1 MALVKLQQVTKDFG
15 SVRAVNQVSFDL
27 TQGEIMA
34 LLGPSGC
41 GKSTILRLIAGFEQP
56 TAGTVQIGDQLV
68 ASPSH
73 MTPPENRGVGMVFQD
88 YALFPHMTV
97 AQNVA
102 FGLNRLSR
110 RERAKRTADLLEQ
123 VELQGYGKRYPYEL
137 SGGQQQRVALARAMA
152 PDPAVILLDEP
163 FSHLDASLRQQMRD
177 QIRRILKAAGSTAI
191 IVTHDQ
197 KDAFVVADRVA
208 VMNQGQMLQI
218 GTAKELYTRPASEF
232 VASFVGHNNML
243 RGRFNAVEGCIA
255 TELGSLPCSIASADQ
270 GEEVTICLSP
280 RCISLDPT
288 GGISGRVVSAVYEGA
303 SIETVVAIPLG
314 DGERHFVIHLDPDQ
328 HVQPDDIVRLSV
340 RPRDIALVG

>member
-1 MALVKLQQVTKDFG
+1 MALVKLNQVTKNFG
-15 SVRAVNQVSFDL
+15 SVRAVNQVSLDL
-27 TQGEIMA
+27 AHGEIMA

-41 GKSTILRLIAGFEQP
+41 GKSTTLRLIAGFEQP
-56 TAGTVQIGDQLV
+56 NEGVVEVRGKVV
-68 ASPSH
+68 ATRSH
-73 MTPPENRGVGMVFQD
+73 MTPPEDRGIGMVFQD

-102 FGLNRLSR
+102 FGLNRLGR
-110 RERAKRTADLLEQ
+110 RERAKRTAELLEQ

-208 VMNQGQMLQI
+208 IMNEGQMLQV

-232 VASFVGHNNML
+232 VASFVGHNNIV
-243 RGRFNAVEGCIA
+243 RGRFNADDGYIA
-255 TELGSLPCSIASADQ
+255 TELGSLPCSVACVEQ
-270 GEEVTICLSP
+270 GDEVTVCLSP
-280 RCISLDPT
+280 RCLCLDPA
-288 GGISGRVVSAVYEGA
+288 GDIAGRVVSAVFEGA
-303 SIETVVAIPLG
+303 SIETVVAIQLG
-314 DGERHFVIHLDPDQ
+314 DGERHFVIQLDPDQ
-328 HVQPDDIVRLSV
+328 QVQPDDVIRLSV